1 MKYDVRAVLEGLGY
15 TIPENAVY
23 EHMVV
28 WRAWYQGHY
37 AKFHDYLQYN
47 GRKKIKRHRKSLRMG
62 KKVCE
67 DHANL
72 LMNEKVQIAIKDKK
86 VQEKV
91 DAAMLANDFRVQAN
105 KLVELSYALGMGAL
119 VEHDDG
125 DSGVLMDFVRGDMI
139 YPLNWDGDNIQDCAF
154 ASIKTFCNRQFIYL
168 NIHELKN
175 DQYVITNKL
184 IPLDATGNVLM
195 QTRTVMKDATPGK
208 TAKSRPQEEP
218 VDPETELLFGDMTPE
233 YETHSKT
240 PRFQFFQPN
249 QANNV
254 DLGSPMGISVYANS
268 LDLLEGVD
276 LIYDSYCNEFR
287 LGKKRIIVPQSMLQ
301 MMQTD
306 DETWMAFDDNDTEF
320 YGLKMDDAKQELK
333 EINMELRITDHDMG
347 LQRFLNLLSSK
358 TGLGNDRYSFEA
370 GAVKTATEVV
380 SEKSEL
386 FQNLKKNELILDTA
400 LKGMCKAIAEICGI
414 TTTFETTINFDD
426 SIIEDSDAKRTRMQA
441 LVTQGKF
448 PLWRYLHEYEGYDEK
463 EAKEIVAEIEAAAVP
478 DALDFPD
485 EGTAGGAA
493 PAGNPLMP
501 AGNPAMPAKDPAAAG
516 MPGLFGKASTG
527 KATISKATI
536 SKPAT

>member
-72 LMNEKVQIAIKDKK
+72 LMNEKVQLAIDNKT

-105 KLVELSYALGMGAL
+105 KLVEVSYALGMGAL

-125 DSGVLMDFVRGDMI
+125 TGGVLMDFVRGDMI
-139 YPLNWDGDNIQDCAF
+139 YPLNWDGDTIQDCAF

-168 NIHELKN
+168 NIHELK
-175 DQYVITNKL
+175 DGQYVITNKL
-184 IPLDATGNVLM
+184 IPLDATGNALM
-195 QTRTVMKDATPGK
+195 QALPVMKDATPG
-208 TAKSRPQEEP
+208 TATKAAPQEEP
-218 VDPETELLFGDMTPE
+218 VDPETELLFGDMALE
-233 YETHSKT
+233 YDTNSLT
-240 PRFQFFQPN
+240 PRFQFFMPN
-249 QANNV
+249 QANNI

-301 MMQTD
+301 MMQQD

-333 EINMELRITDHDMG
+333 EINMELRITDHDQG

-370 GAVKTATEVV
+370 GNVKTATEVI
-380 SEKSEL
+380 SAKSEL
-386 FQNLKKNELILDTA
+386 FQNLKKNEQVLDTA
-400 LKGMCKAIAEICGI
+400 LKGMCKAIAEISGI
-414 TTTFETTINFDD
+414 TDTFETTINFDD
-426 SIIEDSDAKRTRMQA
+426 SIIEDTDAKRTRMQA

-448 PLWRYLHEYEGYDEK
+448 PLWRYLHEYEGYEEK
-463 EAKEIVAEIEAAAVP
+463 EAKEIVAENDALMVP
-478 DALDFPD
+478 PPLDFPMD
-485 EGTAGGAA
+485 VIPGGPA
-493 PAGNPLMP
+493 PAGNPAAP
-501 AGNPAMPAKDPAAAG
+501 ADVTAPAKPPAAGDTTPPA
-516 MPGLFGKASTG
+516 FG